1 MENPAVA
8 QVFRDLAAL
17 LEQKKDNPFKIR
29 AYRRVASEIDN
40 LPVGLE
46 RLVAEGRLR
55 EIPGVGEA
63 IAAKITELMTTGHL
77 RAYDKLRAE
86 LPENIPPEAS
96 S

>member
-1 MENPAVA
+1 MENSAVA

-17 LEQKKDNPFKIR
+17 LERKKENPFKIR
-29 AYRRVASEIDN
+29 AYRRVAGAIDG

-46 RLVAEGRLR
+46 QLATEGRLR

-63 IAAKITELMTTGHL
+63 IAAKITELMTTGRL

-86 LPENIPPEAS
+86 LPEDIPS
-96 S
+96 